1 MSLFKRRFKI
11 PHLST
16 VSFKILEFND
26 ACSMIAS
33 CIPHC
38 SYFPPAVTISELKD
52 IITSVISIIS
62 PCNMGQYE
70 GDAAILSLFV
80 SLTRQEDSVVH
91 IIYPHTTHWP
101 GQPGGDDFLPV
112 RAGSEELCGV
122 QSFSTSIATCDHQH
136 LRIA

>member
-1 MSLFKRRFKI
+1 M
-11 PHLST
+11 
-16 VSFKILEFND
+16 VS
-26 ACSMIAS
+26 S
-33 CIPHC
+33 CISHC
-38 SYFPPAVTISELKD
+38 SYPTPAVTIPVLND
-52 IITSVISIIS
+52 IIISVISITIS
-62 PCNMGQYE
+62 PCNMGQCE
-70 GDAAILSLFV
+70 GGEAILSLFV